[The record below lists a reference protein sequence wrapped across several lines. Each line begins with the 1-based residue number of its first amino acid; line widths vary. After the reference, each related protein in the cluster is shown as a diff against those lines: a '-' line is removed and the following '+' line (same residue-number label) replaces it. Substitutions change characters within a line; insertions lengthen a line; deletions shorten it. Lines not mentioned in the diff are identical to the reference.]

1 MTDESATLPHALVAD
16 AQRVLPD
23 LIAIRRRLHQ
33 HPEVG
38 LQLPWTSAAVAEEVR
53 ALGLEPSI
61 GRSVGSVVAVIEG
74 GRPGPTVLLR
84 ADMDGLPLHED
95 TGLPFASAVEGTM
108 HACGHDTHMTMLLGG
123 ARLLLERRAELPGRV
138 LLMFQ
143 PGEEGYHGAREM
155 LREGLL
161 DAVEGP
167 VTGAFAIHI
176 TTSYRSGVVA
186 LRPGALLAAGDTLH
200 IRVVGRGGH
209 ASAPHRALDPI
220 AVAAE
225 LLVSLQSMITRRI
238 DAFDPAVLT
247 IAHIEGGTTSNVI
260 PESVLLEGTMRTV
273 SPGTRELAREEV
285 RRVVDGVAAT
295 TGATIELDIVPG
307 YPVTSN
313 DPAMA
318 ALVADVAVE
327 IGGPE
332 AYLEMPAPIMGSE
345 DFSYVLEQVPGA
357 MAFLGA
363 CPPDIDPASAPAN
376 HSNLVAFDEP
386 AMAMGA
392 ALYAAVALRMLQQ
405 GPEDRS
411 R

>member
-1 MTDESATLPHALVAD
+1 
-16 AQRVLPD
+16 
-23 LIAIRRRLHQ
+23 
-33 HPEVG
+33 
-38 LQLPWTSAAVAEEVR
+38 
-53 ALGLEPSI
+53 
-61 GRSVGSVVAVIEG
+61 
-74 GRPGPTVLLR
+74 
-84 ADMDGLPLHED
+84 MDGLPLHED

-123 ARLLLERRAELPGRV
+123 ARLLLERRAELLGRV

-186 LRPGALLAAGDTLH
+186 LRPGALLAAGDTIH

-363 CPPDIDPASAPAN
+363 CPPDIDPSSAPAN
-376 HSNLVAFDEP
+376 HSNLVVFDEP

-392 ALYAAVALRMLQQ
+392 ALYAAVALRMLQG

>member
-1 MTDESATLPHALVAD
+1 MTDEIAIAPHPLVAD
-16 AQRVLPD
+16 AERILPD
-23 LIAIRRRLHQ
+23 LVAIRRTLHE

-38 LQLPWTSAAVAEEVR
+38 LQLPWTSSAVAEAVR
-53 ALGLEPSI
+53 ALGLEPSL
-61 GRSVGSVVAVIEG
+61 GRSVGSVVATIEG
-74 GRPGPTVLLR
+74 DLPGPTVLLR

-95 TGLPFASAVEGTM
+95 TGLSFASTVAGTM

-123 ARLLLERRAELPGRV
+123 ARLLLERRATLRGRV

-155 LREGLL
+155 LHEGLL
-161 DAVEGP
+161 DAAPGP
-167 VTGAFAIHI
+167 FVGAFAIHI

-186 LRPGALLAAGDTLH
+186 LRPGALLAAGDT
-200 IRVVGRGGH
+200 IRMHVIGRGGH

-220 AVAAE
+220 AVAGE
-225 LLVSLQSMITRRI
+225 LLVSLQTMITRRI

-273 SPGTRELAREEV
+273 SAETRELARAEV
-285 RRVVDGVAAT
+285 RRVVEGVAAT
-295 TGATIELDIVPG
+295 TGASIELELIPG

-313 DPAMA
+313 DPSVA
-318 ALVADVAVE
+318 ALVADVAAE
-327 IGGPE
+327 LGG
-332 AYLEMPAPIMGSE
+332 ADAVLEMPAPIMGSE
-345 DFSYVLEQVPGA
+345 DFSYVLDEVPGA

-376 HSNLVAFDEP
+376 HSNLVVFDEP

-392 ALYAAVALRMLQQ
+392 ALYAAVAQRMLEDAD
-405 GPEDRS
+405 GPAAG
-411 R
+411 